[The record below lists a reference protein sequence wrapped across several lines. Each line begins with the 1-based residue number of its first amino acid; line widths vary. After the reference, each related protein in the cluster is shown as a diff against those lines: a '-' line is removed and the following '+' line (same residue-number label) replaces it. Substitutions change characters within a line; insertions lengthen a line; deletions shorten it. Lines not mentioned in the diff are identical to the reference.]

1 MKTVNQYLKNKS
13 KYDRELEEQ
22 SKKKPRIRT
31 VREVAEENGIDLGVL
46 KSEKSSK
53 GFFKDSKAF
62 DDGYHFGDITK
73 TVVSTG
79 ADLMTDIGEGFIG
92 ASEGIADWGQ
102 YRTADVLNFFGQK
115 KAAEAVKKNAQF
127 NSTAAIFGKNE
138 KKEENFAK
146 DWTKGI
152 EENSISGDT
161 LDTVMQ
167 GVGQVGAMAGAAYLV
182 GGGAEVGASATKLQ
196 KAGALGRTAFVSY
209 TSAYGNARS
218 EAYRNGA
225 DDSTANKVGMINGF
239 SEAIAEQFFNGLPG
253 YKSAGWFSKVN
264 GKIGGKIEKVFG
276 TKIGRTFLKL
286 SDTMGEGAEEM
297 ISNALNSL
305 GTDIAHY
312 IGKKT
317 GKEYN
322 YGMENLSGNALKDMV
337 NSLTSEDSIESFFSA
352 ALTSALIGGGNTF
365 LSNSQKNTIL
375 KEYAKENNITV
386 QQAEKQLN
394 ATIESQMPNLPFEEK
409 VEEQERL
416 QKQELNNM
424 KNGTF
429 VAQEIDEETPNLPM
443 NKKNQRFYYNNSKIT
458 DEYEKAVYESAK
470 KTLNNSEETH
480 KFVDKVA
487 QIAKDKK
494 TNYGFINNEELKT
507 SGYNIEGKEIG
518 GLVATDE
525 NGQKQILINIDSPK
539 ALNSIVG
546 HETTHL
552 LEGTKEYQELQQS
565 IFEYAKQKGDFEGR
579 QQTLSEL
586 YKDVENAD
594 INSEITADL
603 VGDYLFTD
611 EKFINS
617 LSTNKPS
624 LFQKIKDLIDDL
636 IVRFKGTKEEKLLRE
651 VQKKFKAAYKQDG
664 NLESDK
670 YSIIGKKNLEKA
682 LNNKNIDEKT
692 KNSFKNVLKN
702 YNDAL
707 SYDGK
712 MSNEEIR
719 QKTGWFKDKNGDW
732 KFEITDKYSKLK
744 ITPKPNTTYKLGDLL
759 EHKLLYQVN
768 PEIKNLKV
776 IFKKLDSSNGQY
788 LGLPIIEHIRINNK
802 LITQGEKSIRSTLL
816 HEIQHYNQRFN
827 KFEQGINSGT
837 TLEDMIKYINNLGEI
852 ESKNIQ
858 DRMDYDKEELKK
870 NVPLSSLNNPI
881 HPRAQ
886 QLIEKRK
893 NEIAKNTKKVYNKS
907 RGAHD
912 EEIIQENKRQNRGL
926 PVQTLG
932 NRWGNRINEEL
943 DDSSFFDAI
952 NSLKE
957 KQNEIIQ
964 KTNPMLDEYHVGIR
978 NTNDIRTWEEV
989 LKLDDDIEGQFAWGD
1004 YTREEAEEA
1013 LKNNKIT
1020 IYSSNPIKN
1029 GTFISTSR
1037 IQAEEYAGGYGSK
1050 VYSKEVPLN
1059 EVAWI
1064 NGDEGQYANVKE
1076 SDSKKQ
1082 YSLTA
1087 STQDN
1092 QGRNLSE
1099 QQREY
1104 FKDSKAIDENGNL
1117 ATVYHTMTNDDYQ
1130 FNEFDPVG
1138 TDYYKF
1144 GNQVVN
1150 YYTDSKDMSGSY
1162 ANQEYKMADTK
1173 VPKTMSEVKEMIAQH
1188 NDSLNPNEEYD
1199 YRAELLKED
1208 GIYKLILSEQNGKI
1222 LTKRKYESELDLFKS
1237 IKEDLANSRTVRNEN
1252 GMALSRKAKYQYE
1265 GYVNITNPY
1274 IVDAEKRNWNQ
1285 VVSQSNDF
1293 IDELDERIPEDVKNN
1308 LTRLYRESENKSSE
1322 LREEFN
1328 ALENAIRGMWNSSV
1342 DEEVKKVNEV
1352 VKRVGYN
1359 EIEEIL
1365 NDTPTGVMGVNGWYN
1380 LADTLKEQGIIG
1392 DSTAKLIIDDFKLP
1406 EHIKEYLKEYYNKD
1420 IPVHKLWTTD
1430 ATNLLKQLDRKTT
1443 LRDIYNKN
1451 QQKYLEFDKYRM
1463 PSNYFIEQISSEGN
1477 NYLGNDLEDI
1487 FETRAEIKGAD
1498 VVGEE
1503 IAEAASVAFSKP
1515 EMIRLWGT
1523 SKTTNDVVKEVIA
1536 SNKDG
1541 LTNYDG
1547 VIIKNVYDYG
1557 GHTDMSKQAN
1567 NLYIT
1572 FNSNQFKAIDNLTP
1586 TKDNDI
1592 RYSLPTEDSKQYGN
1606 YNVYGEDIKYQKPS
1620 EANLPM
1626 IGKSGVLTDD
1636 DYKEKENELL
1646 NKFTNKISDKV
1657 IKQTEEIAKR
1667 NLELKK
1673 KDTAELKTLIDNYK
1687 SMTKEEIYKS
1697 DAKTKI
1703 NEFVR
1708 NHASQE
1714 FQEEIFDDELSSLQK
1729 EIRNTKFIIDEKY
1742 KSEFPD
1748 GITAFKKLNPGLN
1761 IVFGKNSNI
1770 DSRYQELTEN
1780 YIGRLSE
1787 DATAGDI
1794 PYILADILNEDAKQT
1809 KTMSYELNNDDI
1821 EQISNKIYFGLTNNS
1836 ISKQDL
1842 EKYVSSIQDKIQNKY
1857 ARQMA
1862 IQKYRDLARE
1872 QIGDITEIKDKKRG
1886 LSYQTNTMK
1895 RNLRDIMSPE
1905 QAKRMYD
1912 TYFKTISENNAKI
1925 EVDKQSYV
1933 DRIQKLNLTDE
1944 ESVYTQMLG
1953 EKKYNPKTTITQ
1965 EQLTNYLDKHYNKI
1979 DTTKVDAAIEEFRN
1993 IYDELIVRVNE
2004 TLKAN
2009 GYKPIDYRKGYF
2021 PHFIEDK
2028 PTSLLGKFAEKL
2040 GWKVNKGT
2048 LPTDIAG
2055 ITEEFKPG
2063 KAWTSFSQKR
2073 TGDATD
2079 YNAMK
2084 GLDNYLN
2091 GAMDVIH
2098 HTEDIQKLR
2107 ALESEIRYQY
2117 SDKGVQ
2123 EKIDEIFEDQDL
2135 SAEEKYEQIALF
2147 TDHMKNNGLGNFAT
2161 ELRNYTNNLANKK
2174 SFHDRSMEQTLGR
2187 DTYSIMNNI
2196 SSRVSAN
2203 MVGANI
2209 SSALTNFIPITQAW
2223 SQISTKNLMKG
2234 MAESIKASIKD
2245 DGFANNSVYLTNRTK
2260 QADKLYKTTID
2271 KINDKLGI
2279 PFEAVDSFTSNTIV
2293 RAKYL
2298 DNIEKGMSEQAAMEN
2313 ADEFAKDV
2321 MAGRSKGDNPTIFN
2335 QKNPIAKLFTA
2346 FQLEV
2351 NNQFGYMFKDIKAD
2365 LAGEAKDKLA
2375 AAFLK
2380 MFLGAWIYNYFSEK
2394 ITGRKSAFSPID
2406 MAIDDIKTATNENM
2420 DLGDKIST
2428 IATNKAKEL
2437 PFVGGVM
2444 GGGRLPIQ
2452 GAIPYENPL
2461 SMITSTIS
2469 DVSDLFDEEK
2479 KDTAIRNLT
2488 KEWQKPL
2495 YYLGMPFG
2503 GGQIKKTIEGLSMY
2517 DENLPIAGSYT
2528 NAGKLRFE
2536 ADDST
2541 LGKLQAAVFGQYA
2554 SKNAREYFENGY
2566 SPLSEKQIN
2575 EALDA
2580 NLPIDEY
2587 REINKGIKEAKAAAK
2602 ENEESQSEAE
2612 YDYIYN
2618 LPISME
2624 QKNSL
2629 LNSKLGTGDEI
2640 TDKNGYVKY
2649 KDSKDNIYW
2658 VDEESGTVYNNKYR
2672 ESNINKDSLTKYS
2685 NKKDLT
2691 NYGDYGSLEEFNYAN
2706 NNPTKYSV
2714 VKQITDYSSFKN
2726 YKDDIASIKQEYSD
2740 GTTRGS
2746 KIAKQQVYQ
2755 YINSLNLNKYQKLML
2770 EKMAGGYSIKS
2781 YKSEMRQYIE
2791 SLSLTKEEKQ
2801 AIDKELFG

>member
-1 MKTVNQYLKNKS
+1 MKTVNQYLKNKT
-13 KYDRELEEQ
+13 KYDKELEEE
-22 SKKKPRIRT
+22 SKKKPKIRT

-46 KSEKSSK
+46 TSEKSSK

-102 YRTADVLNFFGQK
+102 YRVADALNLFGAK
-115 KAAEAVKKNAQF
+115 KASEAVKKNAQF
-127 NSTAAIFGKNE
+127 DSTAAIFGKNE
-138 KKEENFAK
+138 KKEDNFAK

-167 GVGQVGAMAGAAYLV
+167 GVGQVGAMAGASYLG
-182 GGGAEVGASATKLQ
+182 GGGAEVGAGATKLQ
-196 KAGALGRTAFVSY
+196 KAGQLGRTAFVSY

-218 EAYRNGA
+218 EAYKNGA
-225 DDSTANKVGMINGF
+225 DDSTANKAGMINGF

-264 GKIGGKIEKVFG
+264 GKIGGKIEKVLG

-286 SDTMGEGAEEM
+286 SDTFGEGAEEM

-312 IGKKT
+312 IGTKT

-337 NSLTSEDSIESFFSA
+337 NSFTSEDSIESFFSA

-429 VAQEIDEETPNLPM
+429 VAQETDTETPNLPI
-443 NKKNQRFYYNNSKIT
+443 NKKNQRFNYDSSKIT
-458 DEYEKAVYESAK
+458 DEFEKAVYESAK
-470 KTLNNSEETH
+470 KNLNNEEQTH
-480 KFVDKVA
+480 KFVEKVA
-487 QIAKDKK
+487 QIAKDKQ

-518 GLVATDE
+518 GLVATNED
-525 NGQKQILINIDSPK
+525 GQKQILINIDSPK

-579 QQTLSEL
+579 QKTLTEL
-586 YKDVENAD
+586 YENVENAD

-617 LSTNKPS
+617 LSANKPS

-664 NLESDK
+664 NLENSK
-670 YSIIGKKNLEKA
+670 YMMIGKNGVKTGMQTNSRYNNLKDRYFEAVRMENKKA
-682 LNNKNIDEKT
+682 
-692 KNSFKNVLKN
+692 
-702 YNDAL
+702 
-707 SYDGK
+707 
-712 MSNEEIR
+712 SNEQIR
-719 QKTGWFKDKNGDW
+719 QQTGWFKDNQGNW
-732 KFEITDKYSKLK
+732 EFEISDENTKFKEKPQEKKKYKISEIFEAQTLFELYPDLK
-744 ITPKPNTTYKLGDLL
+744 SINV
-759 EHKLLYQVN
+759 E
-768 PEIKNLKV
+768 
-776 IFKKLDSSNGQY
+776 FKKIGGLGNYSDSSKT
-788 LGLPIIEHIRINNK
+788 ININKK
-802 LITQGEKSIRSTLL
+802 LISDLESARGTLL
-816 HEIQHYNQRFN
+816 HEIQHFIQRQEGFPT
-827 KFEQGINSGT
+827 GT
-837 TLEDMIKYINNLGEI
+837 TIKFGNAHYVERKGEV
-852 ESKNIQ
+852 EAADTKR
-858 DRMDYDKEELKK
+858 RMNYT
-870 NVPLSSLNNPI
+870 V
-881 HPRAQ
+881 
-886 QLIEKRK
+886 EKRK
-893 NEIAKNTKKVYNKS
+893 SLIPESAKDEPMHPNRRGLLRHQRNLVEKITEKLYNKYGDKFDDIDQETFLEDIRETSESLVKAYIEDS
-907 RGAHD
+907 R
-912 EEIIQENKRQNRGL
+912 
-926 PVQTLG
+926 V
-932 NRWGNRINEEL
+932 NEEL
-943 DDSSFFDAI
+943 DDSSFNLSLSEQLEKQGTKILEESELKRQGMIDNFKEYLEEHNITHPTQKDIDDSITDILGYDNEQSAADNARDEKLYNQYVREYMEDNNISFEEQIQGLENYTRDEIKDITKDYI
-952 NSLKE
+952 NQILEDNGIYDVNIVDMDIHGSRNRGTAKNDSDLDIVIQYDGDIREDDLFNVLNDNGDENLYIDDIKVDINPIQENIKDYMERSKEYDKKILNSNNIKYSLNGDKDLSYQTTQYDKAWGKNITADSFMGKNIKLYDNLKE
-957 KQNEIIQ
+957 QTEAIEQLNRVKG
-964 KTNPMLDEYHVGIR
+964 NPDSE
-978 NTNDIRTWEEV
+978 
-989 LKLDDDIEGQFAWGD
+989 
-1004 YTREEAEEA
+1004 
-1013 LKNNKIT
+1013 IT
-1020 IYSSNPIKN
+1020 IYRATPSDSINTGDWVFLDRK
-1029 GTFISTSR
+1029 
-1037 IQAEEYAGGYGSK
+1037 QAEKLTRSMFSNTPKPGYKVVAEKVKAKDVDWTGK
-1050 VYSKEVPLN
+1050 NLEFVYSP
-1059 EVAWI
+1059 
-1064 NGDEGQYANVKE
+1064 NGERSVK
-1076 SDSKKQ
+1076 
-1082 YSLTA
+1082 YSL
-1087 STQDN
+1087 TQDN
-1092 QGRNLSE
+1092 QGRKLSE
-1099 QQREY
+1099 QQQEF
-1104 FKDSKAIDENGNL
+1104 FKDSKARDDNGNL
-1117 ATVYHTMTNDDYQ
+1117 ISLYHGTRNDFTV
-1130 FNEFDPVG
+1130 FDITKSGESSKQAKVG
-1138 TDYYKF
+1138 FWFTESKEGAENF
-1144 GNQVVN
+1144 GNSVWYGKNDKAKAMEVYLNLKNPKIYDVIDNTAKIEQLEN
-1150 YYTDSKDMSGSY
+1150 ERNENKTKINKIKDKYGISSLYTSYDGEIFMRYAGIYGSKYSNYTDEEIINMIKNDFNLDKEVRNNPKEY
-1162 ANQEYKMADTK
+1162 LEEIKQYDEYKK
-1173 VPKTMSEVKEMIAQH
+1173 
-1188 NDSLNPNEEYD
+1188 
-1199 YRAELLKED
+1199 KED
-1208 GIYKLILSEQNGKI
+1208 KYYRESSALRYTDPYEQFRSDIYKLVGMDA
-1222 LTKRKYESELDLFKS
+1222 YD
-1237 IKEDLANSRTVRNEN
+1237 ANVGGTGMAIDNEN
-1252 GMALSRKAKYQYE
+1252 EVMQKYVSQLKEE
-1265 GYVNITNPY
+1265 GYDGILIKNTDYDTNTLG
-1274 IVDAEKRNWNQ
+1274 
-1285 VVSQSNDF
+1285 S
-1293 IDELDERIPEDVKNN
+1293 KNN
-1308 LTRLYRESENKSSE
+1308 QY
-1322 LREEFN
+1322 
-1328 ALENAIRGMWNSSV
+1328 
-1342 DEEVKKVNEV
+1342 
-1352 VKRVGYN
+1352 
-1359 EIEEIL
+1359 
-1365 NDTPTGVMGVNGWYN
+1365 
-1380 LADTLKEQGIIG
+1380 
-1392 DSTAKLIIDDFKLP
+1392 
-1406 EHIKEYLKEYYNKD
+1406 
-1420 IPVHKLWTTD
+1420 
-1430 ATNLLKQLDRKTT
+1430 
-1443 LRDIYNKN
+1443 
-1451 QQKYLEFDKYRM
+1451 
-1463 PSNYFIEQISSEGN
+1463 
-1477 NYLGNDLEDI
+1477 
-1487 FETRAEIKGAD
+1487 
-1498 VVGEE
+1498 
-1503 IAEAASVAFSKP
+1503 VAFYP
-1515 EMIRLWGT
+1515 
-1523 SKTTNDVVKEVIA
+1523 NQ
-1536 SNKDG
+1536 
-1541 LTNYDG
+1541 
-1547 VIIKNVYDYG
+1547 IKNVDN
-1557 GHTDMSKQAN
+1557 TN
-1567 NLYIT
+1567 PT
-1572 FNSNQFKAIDNLTP
+1572 ID
-1586 TKDNDI
+1586 DDI

-1606 YNVYGEDIKYQKPS
+1606 YNVYGEDVKYQEPT
-1620 EANLPM
+1620 ETNLPSVQ
-1626 IGKSGVLTDD
+1626 SGVLTDK
-1636 DYKEKENELL
+1636 DYKDKENELL

-1673 KDTAELKTLIDNYK
+1673 KDTAELKSLIDNYK
-1687 SMTKEEIYKS
+1687 NMTKEEIYKS

-1714 FQEEIFDDELSSLQK
+1714 FQEEVFDDELSSLQK
-1729 EIRNTKFIIDEKY
+1729 EIKNTKFIIDEKY

-1770 DSRYQELTEN
+1770 DSRYQELAEN
-1780 YIGRLSE
+1780 YKGRLSE

-1794 PYILADILNEDAKQT
+1794 PYILADILNEDSKQM
-1809 KTMSYELNNDDI
+1809 KTMTYELNNDDI

-1836 ISKQDL
+1836 ISKQNL
-1842 EKYVSSIQDKIQNKY
+1842 EKYVSNIQDKIQNKY

-1925 EVDKQSYV
+1925 EIDKQSYV

-1993 IYDELIVRVNE
+1993 IYDELIVRVND

-2335 QKNPIAKLFTA
+2335 QKNPVAKLFTA

-2649 KDSKDNIYW
+2649 KDKNDNIYW
-2658 VDEESGTVYNNKYR
+2658 VDEESGTIYNNKYR

-2706 NNPTKYSV
+2706 NNPSKYSV
-2714 VKQITDYSSFKN
+2714 VKQITDYNSFKN
-2726 YKDDIASIKQEYSD
+2726 YKDDIASIKQEYND

-2770 EKMAGGYSIKS
+2770 EKMAGGYSIKD
-2781 YKSEMRQYIE
+2781 YKSEMREYIE

-2801 AIDKELFG
+2801 TIDKELFG

>member
-1 MKTVNQYLKNKS
+1 MKTVNQYLKNKT
-13 KYDRELEEQ
+13 KYDKELEEE
-22 SKKKPRIRT
+22 SKKRPRIRT
-31 VREVAEENGIDLGVL
+31 VREVAKENGIELGEL
-46 KSEKSSK
+46 TSEKSSK

-62 DDGYHFGDITK
+62 DDGYQFGDLTK
-73 TVVSTG
+73 TVFSTG
-79 ADLMTDIGEGFIG
+79 GDLMTNISQGFIG
-92 ASEGIADWGQ
+92 GAEGIADTGQ
-102 YRTADVLNFFGQK
+102 YLLADTLNFFGQK

-138 KKEENFAK
+138 KKEDNFVK
-146 DWTKGI
+146 GWTDKLD
-152 EENSISGDT
+152 ENSISGDT

-167 GVGQVGAMAGAAYLV
+167 GVGQVGAMAGSSYLI
-182 GGGAEVGASATKLQ
+182 GGGAEVGANATKLQ
-196 KAGALGRTAFVSY
+196 KAGALAKNAFVSY

-218 EAYRNGA
+218 EAYKNGA
-225 DDSTANKVGMINGF
+225 DDSTANKAGMINGF

-253 YKSAGWFSKVN
+253 FKSAGWFSKVN
-264 GKIGGKIEKVFG
+264 GKIGGKIEKVLG

-305 GTDIAHY
+305 GTDITHY
-312 IGKKT
+312 IGTKT

-322 YGMENLSGNALKDMV
+322 YGMENLSGNAIKDMV
-337 NSLTSEDSIESFFSA
+337 NSFTSEDSLESFFSA

-365 LSNSQKNTIL
+365 LSNFQKNTIL
-375 KEYAKENNITV
+375 KEYAKENNITI

-409 VEEQERL
+409 VEQQERL
-416 QKQELNNM
+416 QKQELINM
-424 KNGTF
+424 KNGNF
-429 VAQEIDEETPNLPM
+429 VSQEIDSETPNLPTD
-443 NKKNQRFYYNNSKIT
+443 KKNQRFYFNSSKIT

-470 KTLNNSEETH
+470 KSLNNTEQTH

-494 TNYGFINNEELKT
+494 TNYGFINNEELKI

-617 LSTNKPS
+617 LSTNKPTI
-624 LFQKIKDLIDDL
+624 FQRIKDLIDDL
-636 IVRFKGTKEEKLLRE
+636 VVKFKGTKEEKLLRE
-651 VQKKFKAAYKQDG
+651 VQKKFIAAYKQDG

-670 YSIIGKKNLEKA
+670 YMMIGKNGV
-682 LNNKNIDEKT
+682 KT
-692 KNSFKNVLKN
+692 GMQTNTRYTDLKDRYFN
-702 YNDAL
+702 AVRMERKG
-707 SYDGK
+707 ST
-712 MSNEEIR
+712 NEEIR
-719 QKTGWFKDKNGDW
+719 QQTGWFKDNKGNW
-732 KFEITDKYSKLK
+732 EFEISDKNTKFK
-744 ITPKPNTTYKLGDLL
+744 DTPETNKTYRLSDIFEASTLYELYPGIKDIKVKFKDIRGLGNFSNRSNTI
-759 EHKLLYQVN
+759 N
-768 PEIKNLKV
+768 
-776 IFKKLDSSNGQY
+776 
-788 LGLPIIEHIRINNK
+788 INNK
-802 LITQGEKSIRSTLL
+802 LTLDLDSAKGTLL
-816 HEIQHYNQRFN
+816 HEIQHYIQRQENFP
-827 KFEQGINSGT
+827 SGT
-837 TLEDMIKYINNLGEI
+837 TILLGNEQYANSKGEI
-852 ESKNIQ
+852 EASDTKNRRNFTVEQRKNIIPESA
-858 DRMDYDKEELKK
+858 KE
-870 NVPLSSLNNPI
+870 NPVHPNRDAILNHKRTMVEKIAEKLYNLFGDEVDEI
-881 HPRAQ
+881 
-886 QLIEKRK
+886 IEKNDNETVK
-893 NEIAKNTKKVYNKS
+893 KIVQKNIGEDTNGLLEQDDKYGDKNNEIN
-907 RGAHD
+907 
-912 EEIIQENKRQNRGL
+912 QEDKGQNRGL
-926 PVQTLG
+926 PIQTLG
-932 NRWGNRINEEL
+932 SRINELERKEAPKNDNMYTYGSKEKQIQNSQKNSNKTIRQTNNNDRLKGIYDYEQNKFINNKDFYEEL

-964 KTNPMLDEYHVGIR
+964 KTNPMLDDYHVGIR
-978 NTNDIRTWEEV
+978 STNDIKTWEEV

-1064 NGDEGQYANVKE
+1064 NGDEGQYAK
-1076 SDSKKQ
+1076 
-1082 YSLTA
+1082 
-1087 STQDN
+1087 
-1092 QGRNLSE
+1092 
-1099 QQREY
+1099 
-1104 FKDSKAIDENGNL
+1104 
-1117 ATVYHTMTNDDYQ
+1117 
-1130 FNEFDPVG
+1130 
-1138 TDYYKF
+1138 
-1144 GNQVVN
+1144 VV
-1150 YYTDSKDMSGSY
+1150 
-1162 ANQEYKMADTK
+1162 
-1173 VPKTMSEVKEMIAQH
+1173 
-1188 NDSLNPNEEYD
+1188 
-1199 YRAELLKED
+1199 
-1208 GIYKLILSEQNGKI
+1208 QN
-1222 LTKRKYESELDLFKS
+1222 S
-1237 IKEDLANSRTVRNEN
+1237 
-1252 GMALSRKAKYQYE
+1252 
-1265 GYVNITNPY
+1265 
-1274 IVDAEKRNWNQ
+1274 
-1285 VVSQSNDF
+1285 
-1293 IDELDERIPEDVKNN
+1293 
-1308 LTRLYRESENKSSE
+1308 
-1322 LREEFN
+1322 
-1328 ALENAIRGMWNSSV
+1328 
-1342 DEEVKKVNEV
+1342 
-1352 VKRVGYN
+1352 
-1359 EIEEIL
+1359 
-1365 NDTPTGVMGVNGWYN
+1365 
-1380 LADTLKEQGIIG
+1380 
-1392 DSTAKLIIDDFKLP
+1392 
-1406 EHIKEYLKEYYNKD
+1406 
-1420 IPVHKLWTTD
+1420 
-1430 ATNLLKQLDRKTT
+1430 
-1443 LRDIYNKN
+1443 
-1451 QQKYLEFDKYRM
+1451 
-1463 PSNYFIEQISSEGN
+1463 
-1477 NYLGNDLEDI
+1477 
-1487 FETRAEIKGAD
+1487 
-1498 VVGEE
+1498 
-1503 IAEAASVAFSKP
+1503 
-1515 EMIRLWGT
+1515 
-1523 SKTTNDVVKEVIA
+1523 
-1536 SNKDG
+1536 
-1541 LTNYDG
+1541 
-1547 VIIKNVYDYG
+1547 
-1557 GHTDMSKQAN
+1557 
-1567 NLYIT
+1567 
-1572 FNSNQFKAIDNLTP
+1572 
-1586 TKDNDI
+1586 
-1592 RYSLPTEDSKQYGN
+1592 YSLPTTDTKQYGN
-1606 YNVYGEDIKYQKPS
+1606 YNVYGEDVKYQKPS
-1620 EANLPM
+1620 EVNLP
-1626 IGKSGVLTDD
+1626 ISGKSGVLTDD

-1646 NKFTNKISDKV
+1646 NKFTNKISDK
-1657 IKQTEEIAKR
+1657 ITKQTEEIAKR

-1673 KDTAELKTLIDNYK
+1673 KDTAELKSLIDNYK
-1687 SMTKEEIYKS
+1687 NMTREEIYNS
-1697 DAKTKI
+1697 DAKEKI

-1714 FQEEIFDDELSSLQK
+1714 FEEEIFDDELNNLQK
-1729 EIRNTKFIIDEKY
+1729 EIKDTKFIIDEKY

-1748 GITAFKKLNPGLN
+1748 GITAFKKLHPGLN
-1761 IVFGKNSNI
+1761 IVFGKNGNI
-1770 DSRYQELTEN
+1770 DSKYQELVN
-1780 YIGRLSE
+1780 SYVGRLSE
-1787 DATAGDI
+1787 GATAGDI
-1794 PYILADILNEDAKQT
+1794 PYILADILDKNAKMSNT
-1809 KTMSYELNNDDI
+1809 ISYELNNDDI

-1836 ISKQDL
+1836 IKKQDL
-1842 EKYVSSIQDKIQNKY
+1842 DKYISSIQDKIQNRY
-1857 ARQMA
+1857 ARQMV
-1862 IQKYRDLARE
+1862 IKKYRELAKE

-1886 LSYQTNTMK
+1886 ISYQTNTMK

-1905 QAKRMYD
+1905 QAKKMYD
-1912 TYFKTISENNAKI
+1912 TYFRPITVNNAKS

-1953 EKKYNPKTTITQ
+1953 EKKYNPETTVTQ
-1965 EQLTNYLDKHYNKI
+1965 EQLTNYLEKNHNKI
-1979 DTTKVDAAIEEFRN
+1979 DISKVDTAIEEFRS
-1993 IYDELIVRVNE
+1993 IYDELIERINA
-2004 TLKAN
+2004 TYKAN

-2028 PTSLLGKFAEKL
+2028 ATTMLGKFAEKL
-2040 GWKVNKGT
+2040 GWQVKKGE
-2048 LPTDIAG
+2048 LPTDIAN
-2055 ITEEFKPG
+2055 ITELFNPG
-2063 KAWTSFSQKR
+2063 RVWTSFSQKR

-2079 YNAMK
+2079 YNALK
-2084 GLDNYLN
+2084 GIDKYLD

-2123 EKIDEIFEDQDL
+2123 QKIDEIFEDQDL
-2135 SAEEKYEQIALF
+2135 SAEEKYAEIATF

-2174 SFHDRSMEQTLGR
+2174 AISDRGMEQTLGR

-2335 QKNPIAKLFTA
+2335 QKNPVAKLFTA

-2658 VDEESGTVYNNKYR
+2658 VDEESGTIYNNKYR

-2714 VKQITDYSSFKN
+2714 VKQITDYSSFKD

>member
-1 MKTVNQYLKNKS
+1 MRTVNQYLRNETQ
-13 KYDRELEEQ
+13 YDKESDNRN
-22 SKKKPRIRT
+22 KKKKQNRIRT

-46 KSEKSSK
+46 TSEKSSK

-62 DDGYHFGDITK
+62 QDGYHFGDVTK
-73 TVVSTG
+73 TVLSTG
-79 ADLMTDIGEGFIG
+79 GDILTDIGEGFIG
-92 ASEGIADWGQ
+92 AAEGVADWGQ
-102 YRTADVLNFFGQK
+102 YRVADFYNFMGDRFKNESIK
-115 KAAEAVKKNAQF
+115 KSYKNAAEKVKNNAKF
-127 NSTAAIFGKNE
+127 DSTAAIFGKNE
-138 KKEENFAK
+138 EEKDNFVK

-161 LDTVMQ
+161 LDTINQ
-167 GVGQVGAMAGAAYLV
+167 GVGQVAAMVGMSYLA
-182 GGGAEVGASATKLQ
+182 GGGAEVGANATRMQ
-196 KAGALGRTAFVSY
+196 KAGALARTAFTSY

-218 EAYRNGA
+218 QAYKNGA
-225 DDSTANKVGMINGF
+225 DDRTANRAGMISGF
-239 SEAIAEQFFNGLPG
+239 SEAIAEQFFNGIPG
-253 YKSAGWFSKVN
+253 YKSAGWFSKIN
-264 GKIGGKIEKVFG
+264 GKIGSKVEKVLG
-276 TKIGRTFLKL
+276 TKIGKTFLML
-286 SDTMGEGAEEM
+286 SDSLGEGAEEM

-305 GTDIAHY
+305 GTNITHY
-312 IGKKT
+312 IGSKT

-322 YGMENLSGNALKDMV
+322 YGMENLSGNALKDFV
-337 NSLTSEDSIESFFSA
+337 NSFKSDDSIESFFSA
-352 ALTSALIGGGNTF
+352 AITSALIGGGNTF
-365 LSNSQKNTIL
+365 LSNTQKNTIL

-409 VEEQERL
+409 VEEQARL

-424 KNGTF
+424 KKGTF
-429 VAQEIDEETPNLPM
+429 VAQETDTETPNLPI
-443 NKKNQRFYYNNSKIT
+443 NKKNQRFNYDSSKIT
-458 DEYEKAVYESAK
+458 DEFEKAVYESAK
-470 KTLNNSEETH
+470 KNLNNEEQTH
-480 KFVDKVA
+480 KFVEKVA
-487 QIAKDKK
+487 QIAKDKQ

-518 GLVATDE
+518 GLVATNED
-525 NGQKQILINIDSPK
+525 GQKQILINIDSPK

-565 IFEYAKQKGDFEGR
+565 IFEYAKQKGDLEGR
-579 QQTLSEL
+579 QETLNEL
-586 YKDVENAD
+586 YKDIENVD
-594 INSEITADL
+594 IDSEITADL

-617 LSTNKPS
+617 LSANKPS

-664 NLESDK
+664 NLENSK
-670 YSIIGKKNLEKA
+670 YMMIGKNGVKTGMKTNSRYNNLKDRYFEA
-682 LNNKNIDEKT
+682 VRMENKN
-692 KNSFKNVLKN
+692 
-702 YNDAL
+702 A
-707 SYDGK
+707 
-712 MSNEEIR
+712 SNEQIR
-719 QKTGWFKDKNGDW
+719 QQTGWFKDNQGNW
-732 KFEITDKYSKLK
+732 EFEISDENTKFKEKPQENKKYKISEIFEAQTLFELYPELK
-744 ITPKPNTTYKLGDLL
+744 NINV
-759 EHKLLYQVN
+759 E
-768 PEIKNLKV
+768 
-776 IFKKLDSSNGQY
+776 FKKIGGLGNYSDSSKT
-788 LGLPIIEHIRINNK
+788 ITINKK
-802 LITQGEKSIRSTLL
+802 LISDLESARGTLL
-816 HEIQHYNQRFN
+816 HEIQHFIQRQEGFPT
-827 KFEQGINSGT
+827 GT
-837 TLEDMIKYINNLGEI
+837 TIKFGNAHYAERKGEV
-852 ESKNIQ
+852 EAADTKR
-858 DRMDYDKEELKK
+858 RMNYT
-870 NVPLSSLNNPI
+870 V
-881 HPRAQ
+881 
-886 QLIEKRK
+886 EKRK
-893 NEIAKNTKKVYNKS
+893 SLIPESAKDEPMHPNRRGLLRHQRNLVEKITEKLYNKYGDKFDDIDQETFLEDIRETSESLVKAYIKDS
-907 RGAHD
+907 RV
-912 EEIIQENKRQNRGL
+912 NK
-926 PVQTLG
+926 
-932 NRWGNRINEEL
+932 EL
-943 DDSSFFDAI
+943 DDSSF
-952 NSLKE
+952 S
-957 KQNEIIQ
+957 
-964 KTNPMLDEYHVGIR
+964 LDEKDYKGSHQLE
-978 NTNDIRTWEEV
+978 NTKSIMNLDI
-989 LKLDDDIEGQFAWGD
+989 
-1004 YTREEAEEA
+1004 
-1013 LKNNKIT
+1013 NNVV
-1020 IYSSNPIKN
+1020 NNIKEID
-1029 GTFISTSR
+1029 GYLTK
-1037 IQAEEYAGGYGSK
+1037 QAESDLKKLKKILNNPNEKVKIYRASPVNELNSGDWITTDKSYAQNIANSNGGK
-1050 VYSKEVPLN
+1050 VYTYEVDASQLYYPDDVSQLPSLHRLSSF
-1059 EVAWI
+1059 
-1064 NGDEGQYANVKE
+1064 QYMPNTKV
-1076 SDSKKQ
+1076 Q
-1082 YSLTA
+1082 YSLGK

-1092 QGRNLSE
+1092 QGRKLSE

-1173 VPKTMSEVKEMIAQH
+1173 VPKTISEVKEMIAQH

-1222 LTKRKYESELDLFKS
+1222 LTKRKYESELDLFKN

-1352 VKRVGYN
+1352 IKRVGYN

-1406 EHIKEYLKEYYNKD
+1406 EHLKEYLKEYYNKD

-1477 NYLGNDLEDI
+1477 NYLGNDLEDL

-1567 NLYIT
+1567 NLYVT

-1606 YNVYGEDIKYQKPS
+1606 YNVYGEDVKYQEPT
-1620 EANLPM
+1620 ETNLPSVQ
-1626 IGKSGVLTDD
+1626 SGVLTDK
-1636 DYKEKENELL
+1636 DYKDKADELL
-1646 NKFTNKISDKV
+1646 NKFTNNTAEKIT
-1657 IKQTEEIAKR
+1657 KQTEEIAKR

-1673 KDTAELKTLIDNYK
+1673 KDTAELKSLIDNYK
-1687 SMTKEEIYKS
+1687 NMTKEEIYKS

-1708 NHASQE
+1708 NHSSQE
-1714 FQEEIFDDELSSLQK
+1714 FQEEAFDDELSNLQK
-1729 EIRNTKFIIDEKY
+1729 EIRKTKFVIDEKY
-1742 KSEFPD
+1742 KGEFPD
-1748 GITAFKKLNPGLN
+1748 GITAFKKNYPGLN
-1761 IVFGKNSNI
+1761 IIFGNSGNI
-1770 DSRYQELTEN
+1770 DSKYQELAEI
-1780 YIGRLSE
+1780 YRGRLSE
-1787 DATAGDI
+1787 DASVGDI
-1794 PYILADILNEDAKQT
+1794 PYILGDILNDSAKIT
-1809 KTMSYELNNDDI
+1809 NTVSYELNNDEI
-1821 EQISNKIYFGLTNNS
+1821 EQITNKIYFGLTNNS
-1836 ISKQDL
+1836 ISKQNL
-1842 EKYVSSIQDKIQNKY
+1842 EKYISNIQDKIENKY

-1862 IQKYRDLARE
+1862 IQKYRDLAKE
-1872 QIGDITEIKDKKRG
+1872 QIGDITEIKDKKKG
-1886 LSYQTNTMK
+1886 ILYQTNTMK

-1905 QAKRMYD
+1905 QAKTMYD
-1912 TYFKTISENNAKI
+1912 TYFKPITENNAKI

-1933 DRIQKLNLTDE
+1933 DRIQKYNLSNE
-1944 ESVYTQMLG
+1944 ESVYAQMLG
-1953 EKKYNPKTTITQ
+1953 EKKYNPKTNVTQ
-1965 EQLTNYLDKHYNKI
+1965 EQLVKYLEKHHNKI

-1993 IYDELIVRVNE
+1993 IYDELIVRVNNS
-2004 TLKAN
+2004 LKAN

-2028 PTSLLGKFAEKL
+2028 ATSILGKFAEKL
-2040 GWKVNKGT
+2040 GWKINKGT

-2063 KAWTSFSQKR
+2063 KAWTSFSQRR
-2073 TGDATD
+2073 TGSATD
-2079 YNAMK
+2079 YNAAK

-2091 GAMDVIH
+2091 GAMDVIY

-2174 SFHDRSMEQTLGR
+2174 SFHDRSMEQSLGR

-2223 SQISTKNLMKG
+2223 SQISTKNLMRG
-2234 MAESIKASIKD
+2234 MAESIKSSIKD

-2271 KINDKLGI
+2271 KINEKLGI

-2335 QKNPIAKLFTA
+2335 QKNPVAKLFTA

-2380 MFLGAWIYNYFSEK
+2380 MFLGAWIYNYFAEK

-2420 DLGDKIST
+2420 DIGEKIST
-2428 IATNKAKEL
+2428 IAENKAKEL

-2503 GGQIKKTIEGLSMY
+2503 GGQLKKTVEGLSMY

-2528 NAGKLRFE
+2528 NTGKLRFE

-2575 EALDA
+2575 EALEA

-2602 ENEESQSEAE
+2602 ENKDSQTEAE

-2629 LNSKLGTGDEI
+2629 LNSKLGTSDEVV
-2640 TDKNGYVKY
+2640 DDNGYIKY
-2649 KDSKDNIYW
+2649 KDNKDNIYW
-2658 VDEESGTVYNNKYR
+2658 VDEESGTIYNSKYR
-2672 ESNINKDSLTKYS
+2672 ESSISKDSLTKYS

-2691 NYGDYGSLEEFNYAN
+2691 NYGDYGSLDEFNYAN

-2714 VKQITDYSSFKN
+2714 IRQITDYNTFKN
-2726 YKDDIASIKQEYSD
+2726 YKDDISSIKQEYND
-2740 GTTRGS
+2740 GTS
-2746 KIAKQQVYQ
+2746 KGTKVAKQQVYQ

-2770 EKMAGGYSIKS
+2770 EKMCAGYSIKN
-2781 YKSEMRQYIE
+2781 YKSEMRKYIE
-2791 SLSLTKEEKQ
+2791 SLGLTKEEKQ

>member
-1 MKTVNQYLKNKS
+1 MKTVNQYLKNKT
-13 KYDRELEEQ
+13 KYDKELEEQ

-79 ADLMTDIGEGFIG
+79 ADLMTDIGEGFL
-92 ASEGIADWGQ
+92 SRTEGLADWGQ
-102 YRTADVLNFFGQK
+102 YRVADALNLVGAK
-115 KAAEAVKKNAQF
+115 KASEAVKKNAQF
-127 NSTAAIFGKNE
+127 DSTAAIFGKNE
-138 KKEENFAK
+138 KKEENFVK

-152 EENSISGDT
+152 EFNSISGDT

-167 GVGQVGAMAGAAYLV
+167 GVGQVGAAAGMAYLG
-182 GGGAEVGASATKLQ
+182 GGGAELGANATKIQ
-196 KAGALGRTAFVSY
+196 KAGALARTAFVSY

-218 EAYRNGA
+218 EAYKNGA
-225 DDSTANKVGMINGF
+225 DDSTANKAGMINGF

-264 GKIGGKIEKVFG
+264 GKIGGKIEKVLG

-305 GTDIAHY
+305 GTDITHY
-312 IGKKT
+312 IGTKT

-322 YGMENLSGNALKDMV
+322 YGMENLSGNAIKDMV
-337 NSLTSEDSIESFFSA
+337 NSFTSEESLESFFSA

-409 VEEQERL
+409 VEQQERL
-416 QKQELNNM
+416 QKQELRNM
-424 KNGTF
+424 KNGNF
-429 VAQEIDEETPNLPM
+429 VSQEIDSETPNLPTD
-443 NKKNQRFYYNNSKIT
+443 KKNQRFYFNSSKIT

-470 KTLNNSEETH
+470 KSLNNTEQTH

-494 TNYGFINNEELKT
+494 TNYGFINNEDLKT

-565 IFEYAKQKGDFEGR
+565 IFEYAKQKGDFDGR
-579 QQTLSEL
+579 QQTLREL

-617 LSTNKPS
+617 LSTNKPTI
-624 LFQKIKDLIDDL
+624 FQRIKDLIDDL
-636 IVRFKGTKEEKLLRE
+636 VVRFKGTKEEKLLRE

-670 YSIIGKKNLEKA
+670 YMMIGKNGV
-682 LNNKNIDEKT
+682 KT
-692 KNSFKNVLKN
+692 GMQTNTRYTDLKDRYFN
-702 YNDAL
+702 AVRMERKG
-707 SYDGK
+707 ST
-712 MSNEEIR
+712 NEEIR
-719 QKTGWFKDKNGDW
+719 QQTGWFKDNKGNW
-732 KFEITDKYSKLK
+732 EFEISDKNTKFK
-744 ITPKPNTTYKLGDLL
+744 DTPETNKTYRLSDIFEASTLYELYPGIKDIKVKFKDIRGLGNFSNRSNTI
-759 EHKLLYQVN
+759 N
-768 PEIKNLKV
+768 
-776 IFKKLDSSNGQY
+776 
-788 LGLPIIEHIRINNK
+788 INNK
-802 LITQGEKSIRSTLL
+802 LTLDLDSAKGTLL
-816 HEIQHYNQRFN
+816 HEIQHYIQRQENFP
-827 KFEQGINSGT
+827 SGT
-837 TLEDMIKYINNLGEI
+837 TILLGNEQYANSKGEI
-852 ESKNIQ
+852 EASDTKNRRNFTVEQRKNIIPESA
-858 DRMDYDKEELKK
+858 KE
-870 NVPLSSLNNPI
+870 NPVHPNRDAILNHKRTMVEKIAEKLYNLFGDEVDEI
-881 HPRAQ
+881 
-886 QLIEKRK
+886 IEKNDNETIK
-893 NEIAKNTKKVYNKS
+893 KIVQKNIGEDTNGLLEQDDKYGDKNNEINQDDK
-907 RGAHD
+907 G
-912 EEIIQENKRQNRGL
+912 QNRGL
-926 PVQTLG
+926 PIQTLG
-932 NRWGNRINEEL
+932 SGINELERKETPKNDNMYTYESKEKQIQNSQKNSNKTIRQTNNNDRLKGIYDYEQNKFVNNKDEEL
-943 DDSSFFDAI
+943 DDSSFFDKI
-952 NSLKE
+952 KSLKE
-957 KQNEIIQ
+957 QQNKIIQ
-964 KTNPMLDEYHVGIR
+964 ETNPMLDEYHVGIR
-978 NTNDIRTWEEV
+978 NANDIKTWEEV
-989 LKLDDDIEGQFAWGD
+989 LELDDDTEGQFAWGD
-1004 YTREEAEEA
+1004 YTREDAEKA

-1076 SDSKKQ
+1076 SDSK
-1082 YSLTA
+1082 
-1087 STQDN
+1087 TQ
-1092 QGRNLSE
+1092 
-1099 QQREY
+1099 
-1104 FKDSKAIDENGNL
+1104 
-1117 ATVYHTMTNDDYQ
+1117 
-1130 FNEFDPVG
+1130 
-1138 TDYYKF
+1138 
-1144 GNQVVN
+1144 
-1150 YYTDSKDMSGSY
+1150 
-1162 ANQEYKMADTK
+1162 
-1173 VPKTMSEVKEMIAQH
+1173 
-1188 NDSLNPNEEYD
+1188 
-1199 YRAELLKED
+1199 
-1208 GIYKLILSEQNGKI
+1208 
-1222 LTKRKYESELDLFKS
+1222 
-1237 IKEDLANSRTVRNEN
+1237 
-1252 GMALSRKAKYQYE
+1252 
-1265 GYVNITNPY
+1265 
-1274 IVDAEKRNWNQ
+1274 
-1285 VVSQSNDF
+1285 
-1293 IDELDERIPEDVKNN
+1293 
-1308 LTRLYRESENKSSE
+1308 
-1322 LREEFN
+1322 
-1328 ALENAIRGMWNSSV
+1328 
-1342 DEEVKKVNEV
+1342 
-1352 VKRVGYN
+1352 
-1359 EIEEIL
+1359 
-1365 NDTPTGVMGVNGWYN
+1365 
-1380 LADTLKEQGIIG
+1380 
-1392 DSTAKLIIDDFKLP
+1392 
-1406 EHIKEYLKEYYNKD
+1406 
-1420 IPVHKLWTTD
+1420 
-1430 ATNLLKQLDRKTT
+1430 
-1443 LRDIYNKN
+1443 
-1451 QQKYLEFDKYRM
+1451 
-1463 PSNYFIEQISSEGN
+1463 
-1477 NYLGNDLEDI
+1477 
-1487 FETRAEIKGAD
+1487 
-1498 VVGEE
+1498 
-1503 IAEAASVAFSKP
+1503 
-1515 EMIRLWGT
+1515 
-1523 SKTTNDVVKEVIA
+1523 
-1536 SNKDG
+1536 
-1541 LTNYDG
+1541 
-1547 VIIKNVYDYG
+1547 
-1557 GHTDMSKQAN
+1557 
-1567 NLYIT
+1567 
-1572 FNSNQFKAIDNLTP
+1572 
-1586 TKDNDI
+1586 
-1592 RYSLPTEDSKQYGN
+1592 YSLPTEDSKQYGN
-1606 YNVYGEDIKYQKPS
+1606 YNVYGEDVKYQKPS
-1620 EANLPM
+1620 EVNLPM

-1646 NKFTNKISDKV
+1646 NKFTNKISDK
-1657 IKQTEEIAKR
+1657 ITKQTEEIAKI
-1667 NLELKK
+1667 NLELNK

-1687 SMTKEEIYKS
+1687 NMTKEEIYKS

-1729 EIRNTKFIIDEKY
+1729 EIKNTKFIIDEKY

-1770 DSRYQELTEN
+1770 DSRYQELAEN
-1780 YIGRLSE
+1780 YKGRLSE

-1794 PYILADILNEDAKQT
+1794 PYILSDILNEDAKQT

-1886 LSYQTNTMK
+1886 ISYQTNTMK

-1912 TYFKTISENNAKI
+1912 TYFKTISENNARI

-1933 DRIQKLNLTDE
+1933 DRIQKLNLSDE

-1965 EQLTNYLDKHYNKI
+1965 EQLTNYLDKHYKKI
-1979 DTTKVDAAIEEFRN
+1979 DTAKVDAAIEEFRN
-1993 IYDELIVRVNE
+1993 IYDELIVRVND

-2048 LPTDIAG
+2048 LPTDISG

-2223 SQISTKNLMKG
+2223 SQVSTKNLMKG
-2234 MAESIKASIKD
+2234 IAQSIKASIKD

-2260 QADKLYKTTID
+2260 QADRLYKTTID
-2271 KINDKLGI
+2271 KINDKLGV

-2298 DNIEKGMSEQAAMEN
+2298 DNLEKGMSERAAMEN

-2335 QKNPIAKLFTA
+2335 QKNPVAKLFTA

-2365 LAGEAKDKLA
+2365 LGGEAKDKLA

-2380 MFLGAWIYNYFSEK
+2380 MFLGAWLYNYFSEK

-2420 DLGDKIST
+2420 DLGDKINT
-2428 IATNKAKEL
+2428 LATNKAKEL
-2437 PFVGGVM
+2437 PFIGGVM

-2461 SMITSTIS
+2461 SMVTSTIS

-2517 DENLPIAGSYT
+2517 NENLPVAGSYT
-2528 NAGKLRFE
+2528 NSGKLRFE

-2566 SPLSEKQIN
+2566 SPLSEKQIT

-2658 VDEESGTVYNNKYR
+2658 VDEESGTIYNNKYR

-2691 NYGDYGSLEEFNYAN
+2691 NYGDYGSFEEFNYAN

>member
-13 KYDRELEEQ
+13 QYDRELEEQ

-182 GGGAEVGASATKLQ
+182 GGGAEVGATATKLQ
-196 KAGALGRTAFVSY
+196 KAGALARTSFVSY

-218 EAYRNGA
+218 EAYKNGA

-264 GKIGGKIEKVFG
+264 GKIGGKIEKVLG

-443 NKKNQRFYYNNSKIT
+443 NKKNQRFYYNDSKIT

-617 LSTNKPS
+617 LSTNKPTI
-624 LFQKIKDLIDDL
+624 FQRIKDLIDDL
-636 IVRFKGTKEEKLLRE
+636 VVRFKGTKEEKLLRE

-670 YSIIGKKNLEKA
+670 YMMIGKNGAKNLSKNSNDNYYKNLNDNLKKA
-682 LNNKNIDEKT
+682 QKEYNDNNDLEQENIKSKGKYQWFKT
-692 KNSFKNVLKN
+692 K
-702 YNDAL
+702 Y
-707 SYDGK
+707 
-712 MSNEEIR
+712 
-719 QKTGWFKDKNGDW
+719 GDW
-732 KFEITDKYSKLK
+732 GTFISDKKSNLK
-744 ITPKPNTTYKLGDLL
+744 KRLEPNHTYNLKDILEHDLL
-759 EHKLLYQVN
+759 YKAY
-768 PEIKNLKV
+768 PELKNLKV
-776 IFKKLDSSNGQY
+776 KTDNIPSTGGFVKNKVLPLNTLTDAIVLRNSDLDKKNFKY
-788 LGLPIIEHIRINNK
+788 
-802 LITQGEKSIRSTLL
+802 TLL
-816 HEIQHYNQRFN
+816 HEINHYIQQKEKYN
-827 KFEQGINSGT
+827 KNSIGADSAVVGK
-837 TLEDMIKYINNLGEI
+837 EAYRNNLGELI
-852 ESKNIQ
+852 SNTTKMNANLTQEQ
-858 DRMDYDKEELKK
+858 
-870 NVPLSSLNNPI
+870 LNDIILP
-881 HPRAQ
+881 
-886 QLIEKRK
+886 
-893 NEIAKNTKKVYNKS
+893 EIAKKNPKYENIKDNLDKINELERKEAPKNDNMYTYGSKEKQIQNSQKNSNKTI
-907 RGAHD
+907 RQTNNNDRLKGIYD
-912 EEIIQENKRQNRGL
+912 YEQNKF
-926 PVQTLG
+926 
-932 NRWGNRINEEL
+932 INNKDFYEEL
-943 DDSSFFDAI
+943 DDSSFSFEEKSYRGSHQIENAKSITDLDLEDIKNKIVEIDGYLTNQAQKDY
-952 NSLKE
+952 NKLK
-957 KQNEIIQ
+957 KI
-964 KTNPMLDEYHVGIR
+964 
-978 NTNDIRTWEEV
+978 
-989 LKLDDDIEGQFAWGD
+989 
-1004 YTREEAEEA
+1004 
-1013 LKNNKIT
+1013 LKNVNEKVKIYRASPVNELNSGDWIT
-1020 IYSSNPIKN
+1020 TDKSYARNVANEN
-1029 GTFISTSR
+1029 G
-1037 IQAEEYAGGYGSK
+1037 GK
-1050 VYSKEVPLN
+1050 VYEYEVNSNELYYPDNVRDLPSLHRLSSFQYIPNSK
-1059 EVAWI
+1059 I
-1064 NGDEGQYANVKE
+1064 
-1076 SDSKKQ
+1076 Q
-1082 YSLTA
+1082 YSLNKP
-1087 STQDN
+1087 TQDN
-1092 QGRNLSE
+1092 QGRKLSE
-1099 QQREY
+1099 QQQEF
-1104 FKDSKAIDENGNL
+1104 FKDSKARDNNGNL
-1117 ATVYHTMTNDDYQ
+1117 ISLYHGTRNDFTV
-1130 FNEFDPVG
+1130 FDITKSGESSKQAKVG
-1138 TDYYKF
+1138 FWFTESKEGAENF
-1144 GNQVVN
+1144 GNSVWYGKNDKAKAMEVYLNLKNPKIYDVIDNTAKIEQLEN
-1150 YYTDSKDMSGSY
+1150 ERNENKTKINKIKDKYGISSLYTSYDGEIFMRYAGIYGSKYSNYTDEEIINMIKNDFNLDKEVRNNPKEY
-1162 ANQEYKMADTK
+1162 LEEIKQYDEYKK
-1173 VPKTMSEVKEMIAQH
+1173 
-1188 NDSLNPNEEYD
+1188 
-1199 YRAELLKED
+1199 KED
-1208 GIYKLILSEQNGKI
+1208 KYYRESSALRYTDPYEQFRSDIYKLVGMDA
-1222 LTKRKYESELDLFKS
+1222 YD
-1237 IKEDLANSRTVRNEN
+1237 ANVGGTGMAIDNEN
-1252 GMALSRKAKYQYE
+1252 EVMQKYVSQLKEE
-1265 GYVNITNPY
+1265 GYDGILIKNTDYDTNTLG
-1274 IVDAEKRNWNQ
+1274 
-1285 VVSQSNDF
+1285 S
-1293 IDELDERIPEDVKNN
+1293 KNN
-1308 LTRLYRESENKSSE
+1308 QY
-1322 LREEFN
+1322 
-1328 ALENAIRGMWNSSV
+1328 
-1342 DEEVKKVNEV
+1342 
-1352 VKRVGYN
+1352 
-1359 EIEEIL
+1359 
-1365 NDTPTGVMGVNGWYN
+1365 
-1380 LADTLKEQGIIG
+1380 
-1392 DSTAKLIIDDFKLP
+1392 
-1406 EHIKEYLKEYYNKD
+1406 
-1420 IPVHKLWTTD
+1420 
-1430 ATNLLKQLDRKTT
+1430 
-1443 LRDIYNKN
+1443 
-1451 QQKYLEFDKYRM
+1451 
-1463 PSNYFIEQISSEGN
+1463 
-1477 NYLGNDLEDI
+1477 
-1487 FETRAEIKGAD
+1487 
-1498 VVGEE
+1498 
-1503 IAEAASVAFSKP
+1503 VAFYP
-1515 EMIRLWGT
+1515 
-1523 SKTTNDVVKEVIA
+1523 NQ
-1536 SNKDG
+1536 
-1541 LTNYDG
+1541 
-1547 VIIKNVYDYG
+1547 IKNVDN
-1557 GHTDMSKQAN
+1557 TN
-1567 NLYIT
+1567 PT
-1572 FNSNQFKAIDNLTP
+1572 ID
-1586 TKDNDI
+1586 DDI

-1606 YNVYGEDIKYQKPS
+1606 YNVYGEDVKYQKSS
-1620 EANLPM
+1620 EVNLP
-1626 IGKSGVLTDD
+1626 ISGKSGVLTDD

-1667 NLELKK
+1667 NLELKR
-1673 KDTAELKTLIDNYK
+1673 KDTNELKTLIDNYK

-1714 FQEEIFDDELSSLQK
+1714 FQEEIFDDELNSLQK

-1770 DSRYQELTEN
+1770 DSRYQELAEN

-1925 EVDKQSYV
+1925 EIDKQSYV

-1993 IYDELIVRVNE
+1993 IYDELIVRVND

-2335 QKNPIAKLFTA
+2335 QKNPVAKLFTA

-2587 REINKGIKEAKAAAK
+2587 REINKGIKEAKTAAK

-2658 VDEESGTVYNNKYR
+2658 VDEESGTIYNNKYR

-2714 VKQITDYSSFKN
+2714 VKQITDYSSFKD

>member
-79 ADLMTDIGEGFIG
+79 GDLLTDIGEGFIG
-92 ASEGIADWGQ
+92 ATEGVADWGQ

-127 NSTAAIFGKNE
+127 DSTAAIFGKNE

-167 GVGQVGAMAGAAYLV
+167 GVGQVGAMAGMAYL
-182 GGGAEVGASATKLQ
+182 GGGGGEVGATATKLQ
-196 KAGALGRTAFVSY
+196 KASALARTSFVSY

-218 EAYRNGA
+218 EAYKNGA

-409 VEEQERL
+409 VEQQERI
-416 QKQELNNM
+416 QKQELRNM
-424 KNGTF
+424 KNGNF
-429 VAQEIDEETPNLPM
+429 VSQEIDSETPNLPTD
-443 NKKNQRFYYNNSKIT
+443 KKNQRFYYNDSKIT

-664 NLESDK
+664 NLESNK
-670 YSIIGKKNLEKA
+670 YMMIGKNGAKNLSKNSNNNYYKNLNENLKKA
-682 LNNKNIDEKT
+682 QKKYNDNNDLEQENIKSKQKYQWFKT
-692 KNSFKNVLKN
+692 K
-702 YNDAL
+702 Y
-707 SYDGK
+707 
-712 MSNEEIR
+712 
-719 QKTGWFKDKNGDW
+719 GDW
-732 KFEITDKYSKLK
+732 GTFISDKESKLK
-744 ITPKPNTTYKLGDLL
+744 QRLEPNHTYKLGEILDHDLL
-759 EHKLLYQVN
+759 YKAY
-768 PEIKNLKV
+768 PELKNLKV
-776 IFKKLDSSNGQY
+776 ETANIASTGGLAKTRFVPINTITDIVYLRNSDLNEKNFKY
-788 LGLPIIEHIRINNK
+788 
-802 LITQGEKSIRSTLL
+802 TLL
-816 HEIQHYNQRFN
+816 HEINHYIEFKEKYN
-827 KFEQGINSGT
+827 ENSRGADSKT
-837 TLEDMIKYINNLGEI
+837 IGEEAYRNNLGELI
-852 ESKNIQ
+852 SNTTKMNANLTQEQLNDIILPEVAKKNPKYKNIK
-858 DRMDYDKEELKK
+858 DELDKINELERKEAPKNDSKYANEAKEKQIQNNKK
-870 NVPLSSLNNPI
+870 NSNKTIRQTDNNDRLKGI
-881 HPRAQ
+881 YDYEQ
-886 QLIEKRK
+886 
-893 NEIAKNTKKVYNKS
+893 NKF
-907 RGAHD
+907 
-912 EEIIQENKRQNRGL
+912 INNKDFY
-926 PVQTLG
+926 
-932 NRWGNRINEEL
+932 EEL

-964 KTNPMLDEYHVGIR
+964 KTNPMLDDYHVGIR
-978 NTNDIRTWEEV
+978 STNDIRTWEEV

-1076 SDSKKQ
+1076 SNSKTQ
-1082 YSLTA
+1082 YSLTT

-1092 QGRNLSE
+1092 QGRKLSE
-1099 QQREY
+1099 QQQEY
-1104 FKDSKAIDENGNL
+1104 FKDSKIRDENGNL
-1117 ATVYHTMTNDDYQ
+1117 MVMYHGTPNGDFTVFHPGSYFSPNQNYANNYQDENASILKQNKGTTNKKTYETYLNIKNPFELTNKQARDIYI
-1130 FNEFDPVG
+1130 NEFIKGGNSEYFDPY
-1138 TDYYKF
+1138 TSYSDY
-1144 GNQVVN
+1144 
-1150 YYTDSKDMSGSY
+1150 
-1162 ANQEYKMADTK
+1162 
-1173 VPKTMSEVKEMIAQH
+1173 VKQ
-1188 NDSLNPNEEYD
+1188 
-1199 YRAELLKED
+1199 
-1208 GIYKLILSEQNGKI
+1208 
-1222 LTKRKYESELDLFKS
+1222 F
-1237 IKEDLANSRTVRNEN
+1237 
-1252 GMALSRKAKYQYE
+1252 
-1265 GYVNITNPY
+1265 
-1274 IVDAEKRNWNQ
+1274 
-1285 VVSQSNDF
+1285 
-1293 IDELDERIPEDVKNN
+1293 
-1308 LTRLYRESENKSSE
+1308 SENDGFEWLEAEE
-1322 LREEFN
+1322 LREWVQ
-1328 ALENAIRGMWNSSV
+1328 ENHPEYDGLVVQEVPDNVDPDAI
-1342 DEEVKKVNEV
+1342 
-1352 VKRVGYN
+1352 
-1359 EIEEIL
+1359 
-1365 NDTPTGVMGVNGWYN
+1365 N
-1380 LADTLKEQGIIG
+1380 LA
-1392 DSTAKLIIDDFKLP
+1392 
-1406 EHIKEYLKEYYNKD
+1406 Y
-1420 IPVHKLWTTD
+1420 IP
-1430 ATNLLKQLDRKTT
+1430 
-1443 LRDIYNKN
+1443 
-1451 QQKYLEFDKYRM
+1451 
-1463 PSNYFIEQISSEGN
+1463 
-1477 NYLGNDLEDI
+1477 
-1487 FETRAEIKGAD
+1487 
-1498 VVGEE
+1498 
-1503 IAEAASVAFSKP
+1503 
-1515 EMIRLWGT
+1515 
-1523 SKTTNDVVKEVIA
+1523 
-1536 SNKDG
+1536 
-1541 LTNYDG
+1541 
-1547 VIIKNVYDYG
+1547 
-1557 GHTDMSKQAN
+1557 
-1567 NLYIT
+1567 
-1572 FNSNQFKAIDNLTP
+1572 FNSNQIKNVDNTNPTID
-1586 TKDNDI
+1586 DDI
-1592 RYSLPTEDSKQYGN
+1592 RYSLPNDDTKQYGN

-1636 DYKEKENELL
+1636 DYKEKEDELL

-1673 KDTAELKTLIDNYK
+1673 KDTTELKTLIDNYK
-1687 SMTKEEIYKS
+1687 NMTKEEIYKS

-1729 EIRNTKFIIDEKY
+1729 EIKNTKFIIDEKY

-1770 DSRYQELTEN
+1770 DSRYQELAEN
-1780 YIGRLSE
+1780 YKGRLSE

-1794 PYILADILNEDAKQT
+1794 PYILADILNEET
-1809 KTMSYELNNDDI
+1809 KLSNTISYELNNDEI

-1836 ISKQDL
+1836 VSKQDL
-1842 EKYVSSIQDKIQNKY
+1842 DKYVSSIQDKIQNKY

-1886 LSYQTNTMK
+1886 ISYQTNTMK

-1925 EVDKQSYV
+1925 EIDKQSYV

-1993 IYDELIVRVNE
+1993 IYDELIVRVND

-2587 REINKGIKEAKAAAK
+2587 REINKGIKEAKATAK

-2658 VDEESGTVYNNKYR
+2658 VDEESGTIYNNKYR

-2770 EKMAGGYSIKS
+2770 EKMAGGYSIKN
-2781 YKSEMRQYIE
+2781 YKSEMRKYIE